1 MKASLFQNNGRR
13 TMTNGNDPN
22 KTPPP
27 PPPPTG
33 LPKPGELKPDTTTVQ
48 PPQIR
53 LAIVSGIG
61 GFIGALIGAL
71 LACHFC
77 MQHRY

>member
-1 MKASLFQNNGRR
+1 
-13 TMTNGNDPN
+13 MTNGNDPN

-27 PPPPTG
+27 PPPAG
-33 LPKPGELKPDTTTVQ
+33 EPKPGRIKPATDTNQ

-61 GFIGALIGAL
+61 GFIGALLGAL

-77 MQHRY
+77 MQHHY

>member
-1 MKASLFQNNGRR
+1 
-13 TMTNGNDPN
+13 MTNGNDPN

-27 PPPPTG
+27 PPPPPPSG
-33 LPKPGELKPDTTTVQ
+33 VPNPGGGLKPDSTTQ
-48 PPQIR
+48 LPPQIL
-53 LAIVSGIG
+53 LAVVSGIG

-71 LACHFC
+71 VACHFC

>member
-1 MKASLFQNNGRR
+1 
-13 TMTNGNDPN
+13 MTNGHEPN
-22 KTPPP
+22 KTPAPP
-27 PPPPTG
+27 PQPPSG
-33 LPKPGELKPDTTTVQ
+33 VPKPGGLKPDNTSQQ

-53 LAIVSGIG
+53 LALVSGIG

-77 MQHRY
+77 KQHT

>member
-1 MKASLFQNNGRR
+1 M
-13 TMTNGNDPN
+13 MTNGNEPN

-27 PPPPTG
+27 PTPPPTG
-33 LPKPGELKPDTTTVQ
+33 TPKPGGVKPDNSTTQ

-53 LAIVSGIG
+53 LAVVSGIG
-61 GFIGALIGAL
+61 GFIGALLGAL

-77 MQHRY
+77 MQHHQ

>member
-1 MKASLFQNNGRR
+1 
-13 TMTNGNDPN
+13 MTNGQDPS

-27 PPPPTG
+27 PPPPPAG
-33 LPKPGELKPDTTTVQ
+33 EPLPAGTVKPHNTTTE

-53 LAIVSGIG
+53 LAVVSGIG
-61 GFIGALIGAL
+61 GFIGALLGAL

-77 MQHRY
+77 MQHHY